1 MAKSSSFS
9 FQMSAHRESMRTCEG
24 LFCHR
29 ASLTKSKFLVLKS
42 VRSGLRYQLWPF
54 LAKCTEPLF
63 LALIKTI
70 AGNYTSNA
78 VFRVKIKN
86 TQFSHVFI
94 KDPQNKTKID
104 GQVISR
110 ILAYWLHNA
119 VPTGAGAEGRGVPNC
134 KGFLGNDVLPKRS
147 KPTLFGTNIA
157 HFPFL
162 VKTKDVILLPW
173 VVSFCIQN

>member
-1 MAKSSSFS
+1 MNWKPKLNLFVFCAAHWLSLKGKTSHEIDYFWQLFPIFENLENQADPQSRMAKRSSFS

-86 TQFSHVFI
+86 TQFSHVF
-94 KDPQNKTKID
+94 KKTPKTKRKLM
-104 GQVISR
+104 VR
-110 ILAYWLHNA
+110 
-119 VPTGAGAEGRGVPNC
+119 
-134 KGFLGNDVLPKRS
+134 
-147 KPTLFGTNIA
+147 
-157 HFPFL
+157 
-162 VKTKDVILLPW
+162 
-173 VVSFCIQN
+173 